1 MHAMKSSSLLTS
13 LLLSTWLG
21 LGCASTP
28 APTPDAAAPTDTGL
42 AFLWEVTDSKGGLAY
57 LVGSV
62 HLGKEG
68 TLPLTPSME
77 TAFEKS
83 DVLVVEVDVG
93 KVDTADMQRL
103 LRGLGLLPKG
113 QRLTDRLEP
122 ETMMLLGSTAERLGL
137 ELRNLE
143 RLRPWLVGLTIGV
156 MEFQRAG
163 YQQGHG
169 VDRAFL
175 DRARGVQMDIVEL
188 ETAESQLRL
197 LAETPEPLQ
206 DLMLRDQL
214 RRERPVAEVLE
225 LLIGTW
231 KAGDAERLAQLLLE
245 GAEDPTYRPVYE
257 RIFFERNQQMA
268 RSMEAMLAEPRT
280 HFVVVG
286 AGHVVGPGG
295 IVDLLQKRGFTARQL
310 PRDVSR

>member
-1 MHAMKSSSLLTS
+1 MKHVSLLTS
-13 LLLSTWLG
+13 LFLSALLG

-28 APTPDAAAPTDTGL
+28 APTPAASAPTDTGL
-42 AFLWEVTDSKGGLAY
+42 AFLWEVTDAKGGLAY

-77 TAFEKS
+77 DAFEKS

-137 ELRNLE
+137 EVRNLE

-175 DRARGVQMDIVEL
+175 DRAHGAQMDIVEL

-225 LLIGTW
+225 QLIGTW

-245 GAEDPTYRPVYE
+245 GAADPTYRPVYE

-268 RSMEAMLAEPRT
+268 SSMAAMLAQPRT

-310 PRDVSR
+310 ARDVSR